1 MTYQRFLDMLS
12 EGHIIDQRYPMR
24 GVYVWPSYGLSFKEN
39 VFRHIASIFRREG
52 YEKIELPRL
61 MPGDFLRTITRR
73 VRNFEDGVYWLREQ
87 KGGLDVYLNPT
98 GEAAVNFMLS
108 LWVRS
113 GKDLPIRIFQEGNTF
128 RPHSRPLPLV
138 NADQFYNLVEAHS
151 VHATRQA
158 CSEEL
163 ERIKGFMRGL
173 HESLGIPYILVQRPL
188 WGNNPVAESMSSF
201 ESYLPFLERS
211 FNVGVV
217 YNQGQIFS
225 RAFGTKFRAGGKTE
239 YTYQNTFGLSERCL
253 GAMLS
258 LHADEY
264 GICMLPEFAPIQV
277 AVAALGGDEALRRAH
292 NIEKSI
298 DGFRVQVN
306 ENSGRSPQRRFGDYL
321 KMGVPLRIG
330 VRGDS
335 DIVTVSRRDDL
346 DVREVA
352 YTSNFR
358 QIAEDSVKCTERAL
372 KERAEARLARQVVEP
387 GSVTE
392 LSEYLSDNFICKINW
407 CSDEECGKLLERSSP
422 GEVLGWDDSEPS
434 GACLGCGNNAE
445 KVAYLSKRAP
455 SP

>member
-1 MTYQRFLDMLS
+1 M
-12 EGHIIDQRYPMR
+12 
-24 GVYVWPSYGLSFKEN
+24 
-39 VFRHIASIFRREG
+39 
-52 YEKIELPRL
+52 
-61 MPGDFLRTITRR
+61 RTITRR

-87 KGGLDVYLNPT
+87 KGDLDVYLNPT

-113 GKDLPIRIFQEGNTF
+113 GKDLPVRIFQEGNTF

-277 AVAALGGDEALRRAH
+277 AVAALGGDEVRKPAL
-292 NIEKSI
+292 
-298 DGFRVQVN
+298 V
-306 ENSGRSPQRRFGDYL
+306 
-321 KMGVPLRIG
+321 VPNH
-330 VRGDS
+330 
-335 DIVTVSRRDDL
+335 DL
-346 DVREVA
+346 D
-352 YTSNFR
+352 
-358 QIAEDSVKCTERAL
+358 
-372 KERAEARLARQVVEP
+372 
-387 GSVTE
+387 
-392 LSEYLSDNFICKINW
+392 
-407 CSDEECGKLLERSSP
+407 
-422 GEVLGWDDSEPS
+422 GWDIIVP
-434 GACLGCGNNAE
+434 A
-445 KVAYLSKRAP
+445 RR
-455 SP
+455 